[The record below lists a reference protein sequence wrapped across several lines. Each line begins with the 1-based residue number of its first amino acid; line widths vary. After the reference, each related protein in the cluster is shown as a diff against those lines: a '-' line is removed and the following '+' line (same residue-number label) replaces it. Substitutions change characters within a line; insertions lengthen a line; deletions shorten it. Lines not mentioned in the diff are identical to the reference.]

1 LGNSFNGVEVSGASD
16 NEISGNIISGND
28 LNGVSLL
35 SGATRN
41 RVISNV
47 IGLNGSGTSRLGN
60 TAKGVIASAAN
71 GNTIGGATAAARN
84 IISGNGTHGV
94 RLRSGATGNVVQG
107 NYIGTNAAGT
117 AALGNVEEGIEINDG
132 SSNNTIGG
140 MASGAA
146 NLIAFNSGDGT
157 FIESGVANAILS
169 NSIFSNAGL
178 GIDLAPDG
186 VTPNDPGD
194 GDTGPNNLQNFPVLT
209 QASSPGGTTSVQGS
223 LNSTANTS
231 FSLQFFSSPVCDPSG
246 HGEGQ
251 TFLGSTP
258 VTTDGAGNAS
268 FAASLPAT
276 AGSFVTAT
284 ATDPAGNSSE
294 FSACVPLSA
303 AFYTVSSCRVVDTRG
318 PNGPYGGPPLAAN
331 ASRTLTLA
339 GQCTIPSTA
348 RAVALNITVTGATAP
363 GHLTLYPA
371 GAPVP
376 STSTINYRPGQ
387 TRANNAIVTLGPAG
401 DIVFACAQA
410 SGAVHL
416 ILDVT
421 GYFE

>member
-1 LGNSFNGVEVSGASD
+1 VRIRG
-16 NEISGNIISGND
+16 
-28 LNGVSLL
+28 
-35 SGATRN
+35 
-41 RVISNV
+41 NV
-47 IGLNGSGTSRLGN
+47 IGPNGSL
-60 TAKGVIASAAN
+60 
-71 GNTIGGATAAARN
+71 
-84 IISGNGTHGV
+84 
-94 RLRSGATGNVVQG
+94 QQ
-107 NYIGTNAAGT
+107 
-117 AALGNVEEGIEINDG
+117 D
-132 SSNNTIGG
+132 
-140 MASGAA
+140 
-146 NLIAFNSGDGT
+146 
-157 FIESGVANAILS
+157 
-169 NSIFSNAGL
+169 GL
-178 GIDLAPDG
+178 GIDLGHDG

-258 VTTDGAGNAS
+258 VTTDGAGNAG

-284 ATDPAGNSSE
+284 VTDPAGNSSE

-303 AFYTVSSCRVVDTRG
+303 AFYTVSPCRVVDTRG
-318 PNGPYGGPPLAAN
+318 PNGPYGGPPLAGN
-331 ASRTLTLA
+331 ASRTFTLA

-401 DIVFACAQA
+401 DIAVACAQA